1 MLSLPKVVMKR
12 NYNIRTY
19 IQDKYNAP
27 HSTPTS
33 VELAAL
39 TSIESRNH
47 LLCCISLH
55 IFVVVETV

>member
-1 MLSLPKVVMKR
+1 MFGLPKVVMKR
-12 NYNIRTY
+12 SCNIRTY

-39 TSIESRNH
+39 TSIES
-47 LLCCISLH
+47 ISLH
-55 IFVVVETV
+55 IFVVIETV